1 MARHMKEGP
10 TWHEGDLRRN
20 PGEDGGAS
28 LHGDNRKGPEVPA
41 GSAPRTRRA
50 LEGFEAAPV
59 HYDADSP
66 APIAGPG
73 TSVAP
78 SVKPRHSAPSP
89 LQERIREELEPP
101 TKASSKARGTAV
113 LEGASSVGDVSPSAP
128 DSRRRRRVPLA
139 AKALLVLLVLIG
151 VAGGVCWAWVS
162 GLESS
167 MSLDD
172 KDRAE
177 LGEVLAA
184 QDASSGTAP
193 FYSLIIGSD
202 ARESLEGSR
211 SDVIMLVRAD
221 VSTGV
226 VTLISI
232 PRDTMVYDDRGGVEK
247 INAAYNYGPAATV
260 RAVSEYAGVDIF
272 HYVEVDFS
280 GLEQVVDAL
289 GGVTVNIPEDI
300 AAGNGGVEFSAG
312 EQVLNGEEALAYA
325 RERYNVTGGDVGR
338 AQAQRQIVEGIVR
351 KILASSP
358 VDMPGL
364 ISQLASCVSTD
375 LSIADIVSYAMELR
389 DSSDGMTLYSAAAPS
404 YALEQDGVSY
414 VATMYSEW
422 EEMMRRTDAG
432 LNPSE
437 TADPVPLEQQQD
449 DRLGAATN
457 AAGPRD
463 YAQLLADGAL
473 TTWDVA
479 E

>member
-1 MARHMKEGP
+1 MAKHMREVP
-10 TWHEGDLRRN
+10 VERGDDPRRE
-20 PGEDGGAS
+20 PGKSSD
-28 LHGDNRKGPEVPA
+28 RKPQGESHQTPGVPA

-59 HYDADSP
+59 HYDADDP

-78 SVKPRHSAPSP
+78 SVKSRHLPSSP
-89 LQERIREELEPP
+89 LQERLHEEFEPP
-101 TKASSKARGTAV
+101 TRASSRARGTAV
-113 LEGASSVGDVSPSAP
+113 LEGAKARGDVTDASSAP
-128 DSRRRRRVPLA
+128 RRKRRVPLA
-139 AKALLVLLVLIG
+139 AKVLLVLLVLIG
-151 VAGGVCWAWVS
+151 VAGGVCWAWIS

-167 MSLDD
+167 MSLDE

-177 LGEVLAA
+177 LSEVLVA
-184 QDASSGTAP
+184 QDTSSGTAP
-193 FYSLIIGSD
+193 FYALIIGSD
-202 ARESLEGSR
+202 ARESLAGSR

-221 VSTGV
+221 VSSGV

-232 PRDTMVYDDRGGVEK
+232 PRDTMVYNEDGGIEK

-260 RAVSEYAGVDIF
+260 TAVSEYAGVDIS

-300 AAGNGGVEFSAG
+300 KAGNGGMEFSKG

-325 RERYNVTGGDVGR
+325 RERYNVTGGDFGR

-351 KILASSP
+351 KILASNP

-364 ISQLASCVSTD
+364 ISQLAGCVSTD
-375 LSIADIVSYAMELR
+375 LSIADIVSYALELR
-389 DSSDGMTLYSAAAPS
+389 GSSSGMTLYSAAAPS
-404 YALEQDGVSY
+404 YALNQDGVSY
-414 VATMYSEW
+414 VATMYAEW
-422 EEMMRRTDAG
+422 KEMMQRTDAG
-432 LNPSE
+432 LNPSG
-437 TADPVPLEQQQD
+437 TVDAVPLEQRQNE
-449 DRLGAATN
+449 RLGAATN
-457 AAGPRD
+457 AAGPQD
-463 YAQLLADGAL
+463 YVQLLANGAL

-479 E
+479 D